1 MSSTYFERNNTK
13 TNKPTTRTFHL
24 HVGHKPRCKLLA
36 SVALVSM
43 ENFGNVEVVLL
54 LPGGLRF
61 ATWKLQLTP
70 TFLHAHS
77 FSHYQYVKQRRIQVH
92 IVSKFWKKI
101 LEVRNRNWY
110 HVIIIINHIYI
121 YIIHICICFFMY
133 FCIKG
138 RRGASLPL
146 SKSLKGRSGT
156 GPTKSFGAGRLEKSP
171 KKTCREWISAMV
183 KMHILWLF
191 SWLFHA
197 FERDMFISFRIPNK
211 WQEVTCWSGMLFWQH
226 EINWE
231 TPLWGSWL

>member
-1 MSSTYFERNNTK
+1 
-13 TNKPTTRTFHL
+13 
-24 HVGHKPRCKLLA
+24 
-36 SVALVSM
+36 M

-121 YIIHICICFFMY
+121 YYTHLYMFFHVFLYQGPPRRIAAVIQELEGSLRNGTHQILRSWSPQKKSEKNMSGVNFGYGKNAYFMIVFMIISCFWTRYVHI
-133 FCIKG
+133 
-138 RRGASLPL
+138 
-146 SKSLKGRSGT
+146 
-156 GPTKSFGAGRLEKSP
+156 
-171 KKTCREWISAMV
+171 IS
-183 KMHILWLF
+183 
-191 SWLFHA
+191 
-197 FERDMFISFRIPNK
+197 N
-211 WQEVTCWSGMLFWQH
+211 T
-226 EINWE
+226 
-231 TPLWGSWL
+231 

>member
-121 YIIHICICFFMY
+121 YYTHLYM
-133 FCIKG
+133 
-138 RRGASLPL
+138 
-146 SKSLKGRSGT
+146 
-156 GPTKSFGAGRLEKSP
+156 
-171 KKTCREWISAMV
+171 
-183 KMHILWLF
+183 
-191 SWLFHA
+191 LFHVFLYQGPPRRIA
-197 FERDMFISFRIPNK
+197 AVIQELEGSLRNGTHQILRSWSPRKKKVGKNMSGVNFGYGKNADFMIVFMIIS
-211 WQEVTCWSGMLFWQH
+211 CFWTRYVH
-226 EINWE
+226 IISN
-231 TPLWGSWL
+231 S

>member
-121 YIIHICICFFMY
+121 YILYTFVYVVSCIFVS
-133 FCIKG
+133 
-138 RRGASLPL
+138 RAAEAHR
-146 SKSLKGRSGT
+146 
-156 GPTKSFGAGRLEKSP
+156 
-171 KKTCREWISAMV
+171 CRYPRAWRVAP
-183 KMHILWLF
+183 
-191 SWLFHA
+191 
-197 FERDMFISFRIPNK
+197 ERDPPNPSELVASKKKSRKKHVGSEFR
-211 WQEVTCWSGMLFWQH
+211 
-226 EINWE
+226 
-231 TPLWGSWL
+231 LW